1 MKVCLLYADRERA
14 TDASYYDPKSIIQ
27 DLWLESLFLVAS
39 KEMTYE
45 DGAVKRSRRRIRFLL
60 NHFGRS

>member
-27 DLWLESLFLVAS
+27 DLGLESLFLVAS
-39 KEMTYE
+39 KEMTY
-45 DGAVKRSRRRIRFLL
+45 
-60 NHFGRS
+60 